1 MKIKNIKT
9 GIISLVFSISL
20 LVSCSTVKQANVAPA
35 TAEQTTYP
43 VASVTPAIYNAA
55 SFITHQEALE
65 QMYGKD
71 VTILSTNEA
80 SIKST
85 DGVEYSIR
93 INVFSCYWDI
103 SSKETCLV
111 VTDRSQCRGCG
122 NYIDGASFSRNYSG
136 WNLRLLRSNMLTIAS
151 KGLAPRG
158 EIIEIGTER
167 YAIQFK
173 WLYSSTGSSVEHLVI
188 ITEDSFDIILD
199 IISRG
204 ERLISPDKMTGW
216 NSNLYFQKTS
226 EKIKYYDLIVTYYG
240 DSNGNDMPYEEFYKF
255 LDGKYT
261 LTYKKNL

>member
-1 MKIKNIKT
+1 MFFNYSCSVANQASSYDVTPTPILQTTPSVIPIT
-9 GIISLVFSISL
+9 PTPYSLVSL
-20 LVSCSTVKQANVAPA
+20 LTR
-35 TAEQTTYP
+35 
-43 VASVTPAIYNAA
+43 
-55 SFITHQEALE
+55 QEALE
-65 QMYGKD
+65 QMYGKE
-71 VTILSTNEA
+71 VTILSNNEA

-85 DGVEYSIR
+85 DGIQYSIR
-93 INVFSCYWDI
+93 INVFSCFWDV

-111 VTDRSQCRGCG
+111 VTDRSQCRGCV

-136 WNLRLLRSNMLTIAS
+136 WNLRLLRSNMLTIES
-151 KGLAPRG
+151 MGLAPKG

-204 ERLISPDKMTGW
+204 ERLISPEKMTGW

-240 DSNGNDMPYEEFYKF
+240 DSNGNDMPYQEFYTF
-255 LDGKYT
+255 SDGKYI
-261 LTYKKNL
+261 LAWKKSY